1 MPTVREE
8 IVNGKVV
15 TIVGF
20 SDEELHE
27 FAQEE
32 KQDRLDPSFKER
44 DRLRGT
50 WSERHAIP
58 RFPSPGGSG
67 GLEPTPDELVYRTSR
82 DERFHL
88 NQPSVFDMI
97 PLPRWDSYP
106 KNGYRYTWEDDAL
119 NLKIRETDRY
129 EHEGGGNVAPWN
141 SPRRC
146 RGWSRNTFRPCRRHT
161 ASNAD
166 GISLEMVF
174 CDVHLNPGKVKQNP
188 GSSDV
193 VPRQSATWRHAGGLF
208 MPETIVA
215 KARKQTRHGAYSAII
230 REQTRQALAQGRV
243 PADRIEDVQYAL
255 EVAESV
261 NTDDP
266 IEALN
271 ENLRLIQTQIAL
283 LNRWREIGKVSEGD
297 YMLGLNAMAEQAR
310 KTALAKYAIMGSA
323 NDELDRSVEQA
334 LDEIGLGP
342 ISSVDSPLKGLPE
355 GDPYMEVLNG
365 TASDV
370 RGD

>member
-1 MPTVREE
+1 
-8 IVNGKVV
+8 
-15 TIVGF
+15 
-20 SDEELHE
+20 
-27 FAQEE
+27 
-32 KQDRLDPSFKER
+32 
-44 DRLRGT
+44 
-50 WSERHAIP
+50 
-58 RFPSPGGSG
+58 
-67 GLEPTPDELVYRTSR
+67 
-82 DERFHL
+82 
-88 NQPSVFDMI
+88 
-97 PLPRWDSYP
+97 
-106 KNGYRYTWEDDAL
+106 
-119 NLKIRETDRY
+119 
-129 EHEGGGNVAPWN
+129 
-141 SPRRC
+141 
-146 RGWSRNTFRPCRRHT
+146 
-161 ASNAD
+161 
-166 GISLEMVF
+166 
-174 CDVHLNPGKVKQNP
+174 
-188 GSSDV
+188 
-193 VPRQSATWRHAGGLF
+193 